1 MDIRQASG
9 ECENLFVE
17 RHHLIENAHL
27 AFSMPP
33 RMYRLGTGVQ
43 VQAPTFFAI
52 RSSIAPEFINSVR
65 PTTPPHREHC
75 TNIILKLEPVIF
87 ASFISNDVPS
97 HLTHFDIA
105 IAHSLVKAFIENAR

>member
-9 ECENLFVE
+9 EYEDLYLELHHFIESANLA
-17 RHHLIENAHL
+17 L
-27 AFSMPP
+27 STPP
-33 RMYRLGTGVQ
+33 WLYRLGAGAQ

-87 ASFISNDVPS
+87 ASFISNDVLS

-105 IAHSLVKAFIENAR
+105 IAHSLVKAFF